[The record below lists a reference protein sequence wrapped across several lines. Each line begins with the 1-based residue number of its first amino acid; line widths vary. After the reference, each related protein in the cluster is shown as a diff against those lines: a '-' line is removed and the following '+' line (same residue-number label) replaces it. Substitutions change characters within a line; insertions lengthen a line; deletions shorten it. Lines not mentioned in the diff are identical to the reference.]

1 MALFKHPGTFNA
13 GVAAA
18 PATDAAFF
26 GSDDV
31 AVVRRPSAARGEPD
45 ENYERCA
52 PLLSARCTHEQRC
65 QTTSASSV
73 CVCRN
78 RNSPMTFSAGLS
90 DPLLLIHGM
99 QDDVVPFKT
108 TMVLMERLMEQGNHC
123 FGACPALGWLSAI
136 EEPVGRM
143 PGYSLRCVGA
153 WRRAGDCRGGHAQ
166 LGSAA
171 PRR

>member
-1 MALFKHPGTFNA
+1 
-13 GVAAA
+13 
-18 PATDAAFF
+18 
-26 GSDDV
+26 
-31 AVVRRPSAARGEPD
+31 
-45 ENYERCA
+45 
-52 PLLSARCTHEQRC
+52 
-65 QTTSASSV
+65 
-73 CVCRN
+73 
-78 RNSPMTFSAGLS
+78 MTFSAGLS

-123 FGACPALGWLSAI
+123 FGARTGVRLGSLDLKTRS
-136 EEPVGRM
+136 GGM
-143 PGYSLRCVGA
+143 SGHSLRCAGV